1 MSIII
6 VYKIAIEHQRGDYI
20 LENHA
25 KVLEE
30 ANNEQLKHEILEILN
45 TYNVKD
51 IRVFQGKEIPL
62 FKLEE

>member
-6 VYKIAIEHQRGDYI
+6 VYKVAVEHQRGDYI
-20 LENHA
+20 LETHA

-30 ANNEQLKHEILEILN
+30 TNDEQLKQEILEILN

-62 FKLEE
+62 FRLEE

>member
-1 MSIII
+1 
-6 VYKIAIEHQRGDYI
+6 VYKVAVEHQRGNYI
-20 LENHA
+20 LETRA

-30 ANNEQLKHEILEILN
+30 ANDEQLKQAILEILN
-45 TYNVKD
+45 IYNVKD

>member
-1 MSIII
+1 LPIII
-6 VYKIAIEHQRGDYI
+6 VYKVAIEHQRGDYI
-20 LENHA
+20 LETHA

-30 ANNEQLKHEILEILN
+30 ANDEQLKHEILEILN

-62 FKLEE
+62 FRLEE